1 MLTILWMSALSAI
14 PSVSAISPVSAV
26 PALSALSALSTVR
39 AVPADAGLLLAAV
52 RFVQAA
58 MCPMQAAEFD
68 QQFFVIAVC
77 ECTSTYSWHWL
88 IAISSA
94 SSPTFANDVWE

>member
-26 PALSALSALSTVR
+26 PALSALSTVR

-58 MCPMQAAEFD
+58 MCPMQAAEFE